1 MSERIK
7 RIDTIEL
14 ELSIEII
21 PGFLK
26 KKEVMK
32 MDENVNWRL
41 ILLVSQLLFF
51 FFFSF
56 HLD

>member
-1 MSERIK
+1 
-7 RIDTIEL
+7 
-14 ELSIEII
+14 
-21 PGFLK
+21 
-26 KKEVMK
+26 MK

-41 ILLVSQLLFF
+41 ILRFARFTLDYFFFF

>member
-1 MSERIK
+1 
-7 RIDTIEL
+7 
-14 ELSIEII
+14 
-21 PGFLK
+21 
-26 KKEVMK
+26 MK